1 MLEIIASELGL
12 PVYNKWMEQLTKDA
26 LFYDDLYQ
34 KTFKLPKEEQLKMMK
49 KAIARVEK
57 NSRIY
62 QNALEKMETWIEY
75 SYLASYEDPLA
86 TIARKKEKMKK

>member
-1 MLEIIASELGL
+1 
-12 PVYNKWMEQLTKDA
+12 
-26 LFYDDLYQ
+26 
-34 KTFKLPKEEQLKMMK
+34 MMK
-49 KAIARVEK
+49 NAIARVEK